1 MEGGKGIINGG
12 KLGLN
17 NKDRMKLTE
26 LILMPDSKEEKLDNV
41 TIADYFKDDPHMFTT
56 NFWYMWETTFAFRVQ
71 SSAQELRRYMHQMIY
86 EFTQIE
92 HLVGVN

>member
-1 MEGGKGIINGG
+1 MQGGVGIVDGG

-17 NKDRMKLTE
+17 NKDRVLLSKLM
-26 LILMPDSKEEKLDNV
+26 LMPDDKETELDNIS
-41 TIADYFKDDPHMFTT
+41 IADYFADDPHIFET

-86 EFTQIE
+86 ELLKLNTW
-92 HLVGVN
+92 LV